1 MSSVSRKSPK
11 NDATTILTDNN
22 RNIIKINKKSIK
34 NKGKQSLNDVE
45 YSSTTGN
52 NNVKGNYSNY
62 DKSNFE
68 TKNNEIAMISVLD
81 KINLKIIEEL
91 LNNGEIKSSEIAS
104 KLKIPLSTI
113 QRRRTKIEKTL
124 FRKKYELNLNQMGFR
139 NALIFVDV
147 LKGRAKE
154 TGEKLL
160 TRFDRSVLRAS
171 TRINSSNNLCLEI
184 VYDNSEQLHFLLEE
198 IKAMPWTSNVD
209 WSEQVNLIGDNVSN
223 IINFALSQ
231 KLKASERQKM

>member
-34 NKGKQSLNDVE
+34 NKGKQSLNNVA

-52 NNVKGNYSNY
+52 NNVKGSYSNY

-104 KLKIPLSTI
+104 KLRIPLSTI
-113 QRRRTKIEKTL
+113 QRRRATLEKFDILKKNYSLDVTKLGLRVAEVSISTKKGSSRKVLDEIYNRHRKYITDMSL
-124 FRKKYELNLNQMGFR
+124 RVGNPDTNISFRIVYK
-139 NALIFVDV
+139 
-147 LKGRAKE
+147 
-154 TGEKLL
+154 
-160 TRFDRSVLRAS
+160 
-171 TRINSSNNLCLEI
+171 NSSRLFN
-184 VYDNSEQLHFLLEE
+184 LLEE
-198 IKAMPWTSNVD
+198 IKGNLMVDKVD
-209 WSEQVNLIGDNVSN
+209 WSEYITEKKNNQSSFSDL
-223 IINFALSQ
+223 LS
-231 KLKASERQKM
+231 L

>member
-1 MSSVSRKSPK
+1 MSRKSPK

-34 NKGKQSLNDVE
+34 NKSKQSLNDVT

-91 LNNGEIKSSEIAS
+91 LNNGEIKSS
-104 KLKIPLSTI
+104 
-113 QRRRTKIEKTL
+113 
-124 FRKKYELNLNQMGFR
+124 
-139 NALIFVDV
+139 
-147 LKGRAKE
+147 
-154 TGEKLL
+154 
-160 TRFDRSVLRAS
+160 
-171 TRINSSNNLCLEI
+171 
-184 VYDNSEQLHFLLEE
+184 
-198 IKAMPWTSNVD
+198 
-209 WSEQVNLIGDNVSN
+209 
-223 IINFALSQ
+223 
-231 KLKASERQKM
+231 

>member
-1 MSSVSRKSPK
+1 MSSVSRKSSK

-34 NKGKQSLNDVE
+34 NKGKQSLNDVT

-104 KLKIPLSTI
+104 KLNIPLSTI
-113 QRRRTKIEKTL
+113 QRRRATLEKFDILKKNYSLDVTKLGLRVAEVSISTKKGSSRKVLDEIYNRHRKYITDMSL
-124 FRKKYELNLNQMGFR
+124 RVGNPDTNISFRIVYK
-139 NALIFVDV
+139 
-147 LKGRAKE
+147 
-154 TGEKLL
+154 
-160 TRFDRSVLRAS
+160 
-171 TRINSSNNLCLEI
+171 NSSRLFN
-184 VYDNSEQLHFLLEE
+184 LLEE
-198 IKAMPWTSNVD
+198 IKGNLMVDKVD
-209 WSEQVNLIGDNVSN
+209 WSEYITEKKNNQSSFSDL
-223 IINFALSQ
+223 LS
-231 KLKASERQKM
+231 L

>member
-34 NKGKQSLNDVE
+34 NKSKQSLNDVL

-209 WSEQVNLIGDNVSN
+209 WSEQVNSIGDNVSN

>member
-1 MSSVSRKSPK
+1 MILQILSRRAKRFH
-11 NDATTILTDNN
+11 T
-22 RNIIKINKKSIK
+22 NKKTNSNSENINGDFISYLRSK
-34 NKGKQSLNDVE
+34 PDHLSSDEDKTDLLSTADSVPSSKSLVH
-45 YSSTTGN
+45 
-52 NNVKGNYSNY
+52 
-62 DKSNFE
+62 
-68 TKNNEIAMISVLD
+68 LD
-81 KINLKIIEEL
+81 RINLKIIEEL

>member
-34 NKGKQSLNDVE
+34 NKSKQSLNDVT

-52 NNVKGNYSNY
+52 NNIKGNYSNY

-68 TKNNEIAMISVLD
+68 TKNNEIDMISVLD

-209 WSEQVNLIGDNVSN
+209 WSEQVNSIGDNVSN